1 MVLQNEKR
9 NVKSLSDMNE
19 LDRRERVSELV
30 RIIKSD
36 PGSHVY
42 VELVELLI
50 AGGEYRRAESILKRS
65 RAIDPEHLPGRVLK
79 VRLQY
84 VQGEQER
91 ALKGIRSLLRR
102 HPHHVDTILLYVDF
116 LEDMADYD
124 EAVQVLQKKLRYAE
138 DPRFIDRL
146 QQLTGD
152 AAAQAERTMRRPRFE
167 NLDVPS
173 ARRARSD
180 SNSSDGRSR
189 EPLPSSKQRT
199 SGPSIRGPAEE
210 PPTAESAIPITLMH
224 ALQQSADR
232 SEGEE
237 TQQYVPESAR
247 PQSELNRVTSVTDV
261 SGQE

>member
-1 MVLQNEKR
+1 M
-9 NVKSLSDMNE
+9 
-19 LDRRERVSELV
+19 
-30 RIIKSD
+30 
-36 PGSHVY
+36 
-42 VELVELLI
+42 
-50 AGGEYRRAESILKRS
+50 
-65 RAIDPEHLPGRVLK
+65 
-79 VRLQY
+79 RLQY

-189 EPLPSSKQRT
+189 EPLPSRKHRT

-261 SGQE
+261 SGQSEFPEAETQPNIRIGRRGDHACHRTAAGSRWRGDHRVRSVWDAESSQDSR